1 MSTEPTIRDILSRV
15 DLARRALRTGDY
27 RDLRRAISH
36 LTAFPAVPAG
46 LMARLA
52 VHALAPTERQRA
64 LEAVREHEEI
74 FTPAEA
80 GLRRELLD
88 VLTEFTLGH

>member
-1 MSTEPTIRDILSRV
+1 MNPTTRDVV
-15 DLARRALRTGDY
+15 DRAYLARMALRTGDY
-27 RDLRRAISH
+27 RDLRRALNH

-52 VHALAPTERQRA
+52 IHALAPTERQKA
-64 LEAVREHEEI
+64 LEAVREHGEV

-80 GLRRELLD
+80 ELRRELLD
-88 VLTEFTLGH
+88 ALTEATLGH

>member
-1 MSTEPTIRDILSRV
+1 MNADPTIRDILARV

-27 RDLRRAISH
+27 RDLRRALNH

-64 LEAVREHEEI
+64 LEAVREHKEV
-74 FTPAEA
+74 FTPAEVE
-80 GLRRELLD
+80 LRRELLD
-88 VLTEFTLGH
+88 VLTEATLGH